1 MNIEDF
7 GKQYVT
13 HVVLHEGDKILI
25 TEENVEHLRKIL
37 KTSNFHWFIEHEPV
51 AEGSDFQP
59 NRILILDNDET
70 VYAQLDEI
78 DEWEIGDYA
87 DTINYVFIDY

>member
-1 MNIEDF
+1 MNVEDF
-7 GKQYVT
+7 EKQYVT
-13 HVVLHEGDKILI
+13 HVDLHEGDKILI
-25 TEENVEHLRKIL
+25 TEDNIEHLRKIL
-37 KTSNFHWFIEHEPV
+37 KTSNFHWFIGHEPV

-59 NRILILDNDET
+59 KRILILDNDET

-78 DEWEIGDYA
+78 YKWEIDDYA